1 MAQLTD
7 TLGHP
12 TPPWSQCVAQCRIPC
27 KVPCAIH
34 DTKQN
39 SKKKNA
45 DGSQSCRRAHM
56 LRGWWLMSQVMYSV
70 TMVSTVD
77 LGKVEICVGLRRGRQ
92 GMKNKLGMPI
102 MVRLVEGQS
111 SPCSTTFLYIWSC
124 SG

>member
-7 TLGHP
+7 TSGHP

-39 SKKKNA
+39 SKKNA
-45 DGSQSCRRAHM
+45 NGSQSCRRSHA
-56 LRGWWLMSQVMYSV
+56 LRGWWLVSQVMYLLA
-70 TMVSTVD
+70 MVSTVD
-77 LGKVEICVGLRRGRQ
+77 LGKVEIYMGLRRGRQ
-92 GMKNKLGMPI
+92 GMKNKLGVPI

-111 SPCSTTFLYIWSC
+111 SPWSTTFLYTWSC